1 MTKLRLLLVSGAS
14 VVGQSVLAALA
25 HRREEIDVVAT
36 GSDASELALFDFDA
50 TYVTPETA
58 SGPEAFAARLA
69 EIVARERPALAI
81 PCRDDDVVAL
91 AELRERTPGLPALCG
106 SAAAA
111 RVMAD
116 KWASAEFS
124 LRHGLPYAP
133 SLVAG
138 SAQSAAEF
146 VRAHGY
152 PLVAKPRVGYASR
165 GVRLVYNDEQLR
177 RALARDGGMVQKFL
191 GDRAGVQRLREEI
204 DALGVPLFHS
214 VEGPMRS
221 LQALIAP
228 DGTVAQVV
236 CTRTVM
242 RQGRSQ
248 RLQLDPDPAA
258 HALGLRCARAFSGC
272 GWRGPLN
279 VQCQA
284 TPEGELF
291 IHEFNGRYTGAT
303 GARRLLGQDEVGPAI
318 ALFTGHRFGSQG
330 RVAPPVEV
338 VRVTAT
344 VAADPERLR
353 ALQAQGAWRRGAAE
367 VPRCAP
373 HGGGCG

>member
-1 MTKLRLLLVSGAS
+1 
-14 VVGQSVLAALA
+14 
-25 HRREEIDVVAT
+25 
-36 GSDASELALFDFDA
+36 
-50 TYVTPETA
+50 
-58 SGPEAFAARLA
+58 
-69 EIVARERPALAI
+69 
-81 PCRDDDVVAL
+81 
-91 AELRERTPGLPALCG
+91 
-106 SAAAA
+106 
-111 RVMAD
+111 MAD

-124 LRHGLPYAP
+124 ARHGLPYAP

-138 SAQSAAEF
+138 SAQAAVEF

-165 GVRLVYNDEQLR
+165 GVHLVFDDEQLR

-204 DALGVPLFHS
+204 DAVGIPLFHS
-214 VEGPMRS
+214 IEGTMRS

-228 DGTVAQVV
+228 DGAVAQVV

-248 RLQLDPDPAA
+248 RLQLDGDPAA
-258 HALGLRCARAFSGC
+258 HALGLRCARAFSGF

-284 TPEGELF
+284 TPEGELV

-303 GARRLLGQDEVGPAI
+303 GARRLLGRDEVGPAL
-318 ALFTGHRFGSQG
+318 ALFTGHRFDAQECA
-330 RVAPPVEV
+330 APPAEV

-344 VAADPERLR
+344 VAAEPGHLR
-353 ALQAQGAWRRGAAE
+353 ALEAQGAWRRGAAAQ
-367 VPRCAP
+367 PRRPPA
-373 HGGGCG
+373 GGG